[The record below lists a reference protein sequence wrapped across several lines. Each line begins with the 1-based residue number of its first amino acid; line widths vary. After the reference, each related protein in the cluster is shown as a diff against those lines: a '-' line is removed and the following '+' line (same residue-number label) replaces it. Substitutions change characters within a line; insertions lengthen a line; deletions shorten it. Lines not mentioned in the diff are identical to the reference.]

1 MNEKI
6 ERLFRFI
13 KELMD
18 NKKSVQVR
26 LNFHEG
32 DLSEKVEVKENLK
45 LGFDPLIPNNWE
57 EKIERDIESGT
68 FGLIGGKKSPRFQ
81 KAIIKLNEVIISIN
95 EKELKQTGIL
105 KI

>member
-32 DLSEKVEVKENLK
+32 DLSEKVEIKER
-45 LGFDPLIPNNWE
+45 I
-57 EKIERDIESGT
+57 
-68 FGLIGGKKSPRFQ
+68 GL
-81 KAIIKLNEVIISIN
+81 E
-95 EKELKQTGIL
+95 
-105 KI
+105 